1 MKEKILK
8 ITTAIALIMTLTM
21 ANVLVLC
28 DSIVS
33 YAANAI
39 SETKST
45 SHKNVE
51 FMAYFKDSDGNK
63 VSSLDEKTN
72 SEDMKMYL
80 QVSVKQNGYFNG
92 QISLKNS
99 NFKFKT
105 DIQNDI
111 VNKIDENNI
120 YLNQINAGDTKE
132 IEVGIEFVKDNE
144 FDLNL
149 INTESNLDLSGIYR
163 DETEKNISI
172 TATRKVRLHMVSP
185 YQKGDNILSQEV
197 ITNKILNYNGE
208 DKKVVQIKVTSGIK
222 ENLFPIK
229 STSLEI
235 VAPKILDK
243 FPENVLVSS
252 VDNLTTNNKKLS
264 DDMWNYNTE
273 TGTVNITVNNEN
285 VENKV
290 SWVKEGNDTFIITY
304 IFDETGRFEEQSNK
318 ISSKIELYDDNKT
331 VFTASHE
338 MGLMNEEKDAI
349 FEIEQNQNET
359 SIYKGKLYYGIDRE
373 FTYKTILNTNLVGV
387 ASSVNILEKD
397 NDSAI
402 KSIYKTTK
410 ISKQKM
416 LDILGENGRI
426 TIVNADTNK
435 QLAIINAQ
443 TEANENGD
451 IVVEYKENV
460 ENIKMILTAPQK
472 VEKLEIENT
481 KTIVNANKNT
491 IKTANE
497 IALNVEGTYT
507 SVDKEN
513 KIEEAESK
521 IELKETETSAK
532 LEINKTE
539 LSTMTTNQNVEFR
552 VTLQSKEESN
562 ELFKN
567 PVVKIQLP
575 EKIENIKVNSISLI
589 YEDEL
594 KIKSSKL
601 NGKTIEITF
610 DGEQTKYKDE
620 AIDGAVLLI
629 NADLTINKK
638 ATSSTETVTMTYT
651 NANAINYK
659 NGANIGTEQQNIN
672 IVSYAGLVTTNQIS
686 DYGINVINNDGEKT
700 AKLQTSETEK
710 NVTIEK
716 NIINNNEDK
725 ISNVKILGTFPTK
738 DAVSGINNIDILVN
752 GAIKVS
758 GIDSSKVKVYYSNN
772 EKATADLENT
782 ANEWQENITNSA
794 NVKKYLII
802 VDELDKLE
810 EIDISY
816 GITIPENLE
825 YNEVAQEGYNVY
837 YTNTNNSTES
847 SVELDKLTLETGKGP
862 VVDTTLNAFVAG
874 EERTQ
879 EVKEGEIIKYTV
891 TVSNTGT
898 EDMKNIN
905 VVGKVPEGTT
915 YVEKSEVPTGMTV
928 EDVEY
933 KPFTEYQDRKNIE
946 FNIEKLAVGETTTQS
961 YLVKV
966 NKGTK
971 GTKISNELTTKY
983 GDVTKKSNELINEV
997 KEANIEIELYST
1009 TDNEKVTNGYT
1020 YGYIA
1025 NVKNTSNE
1033 ELKNVKVN
1041 VLAGD
1046 IFNVKSISYT
1056 NSENKNVIERTNKYI
1071 VIDKIPAG
1079 KTQQV
1084 VIDTMIDSNAELT
1097 NSKMNV
1103 TVEQNKET
1111 YYSNQLEFNVKIAN
1125 IELEMTSNNSNNY
1138 VKAGETI
1145 EYKIKVKNIGTEN
1158 LKDVQIVDSISNK
1171 TTLTEVQKNGKVL
1184 GKEQYSVQNS
1194 KLIVK
1199 DELAE
1204 NETVEY
1210 TVKAIVNK
1218 IPGNTKAMEIPNS
1231 VAVSVDGLK
1240 LKETTVKHILQ
1251 PESNSNNNGNN
1262 SGNNENTGN
1271 NGNTNSNG
1279 NTNNGGNTENPDSTV
1294 TTNNVITGTAWLD
1307 TNNNGQKDTAEQ
1319 LLSGIVVRLVSTSN
1333 NETAKDTDG
1342 KEIVTTT
1349 DNNGFYSLN
1358 KVPNGEY
1365 IVVFEYDTSK
1375 YILTTYE
1382 KAGVSEENNSKVINK
1397 KITQNNEEKTVGATE
1412 IIKLNN
1418 NNVAN
1423 INIGLQEAKVFDLKL
1438 DKTVNRIT
1446 IQNSKGT
1453 VTKEYDNATLAK
1465 AEIDA
1470 KLVNATTVV
1479 VEYTIKVTN
1488 EGEVDAYVRKIADY
1502 LSSDYKFSS
1511 ELNKDWYQAD
1521 GNVYTTSLAN
1531 QKIAP
1536 GESKEIK
1543 LIVTKQMTESNT
1555 GLIPNTA
1562 EIVESYNEL
1571 GLQDVDST
1579 AGNKVKGED
1588 DMGTAEVILSIKT
1601 GEVVTTITLI
1611 ITTVAILLAGSYLI
1625 ARKILHGRIL

>member
-983 GDVTKKSNELINEV
+983 GDITKKSNELINEV

-1171 TTLTEVQKNGKVL
+1171 TTLTELQKNGKVL

-1231 VAVSVDGLK
+1231 VVVSIDGLK

-1453 VTKEYDNATLAK
+1453 VTKEYDDATLAK

>member
-8 ITTAIALIMTLTM
+8 VTTAIALIITLTM

-33 YAANAI
+33 YAASAI

-105 DIQNDI
+105 DIENEI

-132 IEVGIEFVKDNE
+132 IEVGIEFVNNDE

-149 INTESNLDLSGIYR
+149 INTETEIDLSGIYR
-163 DETEKNISI
+163 DETEKDISI
-172 TATRKVRLHMVSP
+172 TATRTVRLHMVSP

-208 DKKVVQIKVTSGIK
+208 DKKVVQIKVISGIK
-222 ENLFPIK
+222 DNLFPIK
-229 STSLEI
+229 AISLEI

-273 TGTVNITVNNEN
+273 TGTVNITVNNEKT
-285 VENKV
+285 ENKV
-290 SWVKEGNDTFIITY
+290 SWLKNGNDTFIITY
-304 IFDETGRFEEQSNK
+304 IFDETEKFEEQSNK

-338 MGLMNEEKDAI
+338 MELSNKEKDSI
-349 FEIEQNQNET
+349 FKIEQNQNET

-373 FTYKTILNTNLVGV
+373 LTYKTILNTNLVGV

-397 NDSAI
+397 NDSTI

-410 ISKQKM
+410 INKQKM
-416 LDILGENGRI
+416 IDILGENGRI

-435 QLAIINAQ
+435 QLAIIDAQ
-443 TEANENGD
+443 TEVNENGD
-451 IVVEYKENV
+451 IIVEYKENV

-472 VEKLEIENT
+472 VEKIEIENT
-481 KTIVNANKNT
+481 KIIVNANKNT
-491 IKTANE
+491 TKAANE
-497 IALNVEGTYT
+497 ISLNVEGTYT

-513 KIEEAESK
+513 NIEEAESK

-567 PVVKIQLP
+567 PVVRIQLP

-601 NGKTIEITF
+601 NGKTIEVTF

-672 IVSYAGLVTTNQIS
+672 IVSYAGLVTTNQIL
-686 DYGINVINNDGEKT
+686 DYGIDVINNDGEKT

-772 EKATADLENT
+772 EKATTDLEDTTN
-782 ANEWQENITNSA
+782 AWQENITNSA
-794 NVKKYLII
+794 SVKKYLII
-802 VDELDKLE
+802 VDELAKLG

-825 YNEVAQEGYNVY
+825 YNKVAQEGYNVY

-862 VVDTTLNAFVAG
+862 VIDTTLNAFVAG

-891 TVSNTGT
+891 TVSNTGS
-898 EDMKNIN
+898 EDVSN
-905 VVGKVPEGTT
+905 VVAIGKVPDGTT
-915 YVEKSEVPTGMTV
+915 YVEKDETPGGLGI
-928 EDVEY
+928 EH
-933 KPFTEYQDRKNIE
+933 TEREHFKLDSTKKEIV
-946 FNIEKLAVGETTTQS
+946 FNIPKLSVGEKVTKT

-966 NKGTK
+966 QKGAKDTK
-971 GTKISNELTTKY
+971 LTNSITVKY
-983 GDVTKKSNELINEV
+983 GDVTKESNEIVTVV
-997 KEANIEIELYST
+997 KEGKLEALLYEKIN
-1009 TDNEKVTNGYT
+1009 TDSIKNGYAYWFVSKIT
-1020 YGYIA
+1020 
-1025 NVKNTSNE
+1025 NTSNE
-1033 ELKNVKVN
+1033 ELKNVKIN
-1041 VLAGD
+1041 IDSSD
-1046 IFNVKSISYT
+1046 IFEIKNIEYK
-1056 NSENKNVIERTNKYI
+1056 NSNGENINENKNTYV
-1071 VIDKIPAG
+1071 VIDKIAAG
-1079 KTQQV
+1079 ETIQIGIETLVRKNVDVQN
-1084 VIDTMIDSNAELT
+1084 SNIRV
-1097 NSKMNV
+1097 M
-1103 TVEQNKET
+1103 VEQNKEK
-1111 YYSNQLEFNVKIAN
+1111 YYSNQLEFNVDIAKVQ
-1125 IELEMTSNNSNNY
+1125 LSVTSKNSNNY
-1138 VKAGETI
+1138 VKAGDILEYEINIKNIGNYDLKNVKTIDKIPNNTTLLEVYKEENILGKDKYVVQNSEVVIEENLKKDETI
-1145 EYKIKVKNIGTEN
+1145 KYIIKVK
-1158 LKDVQIVDSISNK
+1158 
-1171 TTLTEVQKNGKVL
+1171 
-1184 GKEQYSVQNS
+1184 
-1194 KLIVK
+1194 
-1199 DELAE
+1199 
-1204 NETVEY
+1204 
-1210 TVKAIVNK
+1210 VNN
-1218 IPGNTKAMEIPNS
+1218 IPGNSKALELINT
-1231 VAVSVDGLK
+1231 VSENLNGVK
-1240 LKETTVKHILQ
+1240 LDEVTVKHILQ
-1251 PESNSNNNGNN
+1251 PEVDNNNGNNNSNNNGGENNN
-1262 SGNNENTGN
+1262 S
-1271 NGNTNSNG
+1271 G
-1279 NTNNGGNTENPDSTV
+1279 NTNNGGNTENSNTTN

-1307 TNNNGQKDTAEQ
+1307 TNNNGQKDMSEQ
-1319 LLSGIVVRLVSTSN
+1319 LLSGIKVKLVSTSN
-1333 NETAKDTDG
+1333 NEIAKDADG
-1342 KEIVTTT
+1342 KEIVATT

-1375 YILTTYE
+1375 YMLTTYE

-1397 KITQNNEEKTVGATE
+1397 KITQNNDEKTVGATE

-1521 GNVYTTSLAN
+1521 GNVYTTSLSN
-1531 QKIAP
+1531 TKIAP

-1588 DMGTAEVILSIKT
+1588 DMGSAEVILSIKT

-1611 ITTVAILLAGSYLI
+1611 ITTVAILLAGSYLVV
-1625 ARKILHGRIL
+1625 RKIIHGRIL

>member
-33 YAANAI
+33 YAVSAI

-472 VEKLEIENT
+472 VEKLEIENI

-513 KIEEAESK
+513 NIEEAESK

-567 PVVKIQLP
+567 PVVRIQLP

-772 EKATADLENT
+772 EKATTDLEDTTN
-782 ANEWQENITNSA
+782 AWQENITNSA

-862 VVDTTLNAFVAG
+862 VVDTILNAFVAG

-946 FNIEKLAVGETTTQS
+946 FNIEKLVVGETTTQS

>member
-8 ITTAIALIMTLTM
+8 VTTAIALIITLTM

-28 DSIVS
+28 DGIVS

-51 FMAYFKDSDGNK
+51 FMAYFKDSNGNK

-132 IEVGIEFVKDNE
+132 IEVGIEFVKDSE
-144 FDLNL
+144 FDLSL
-149 INTESNLDLSGIYR
+149 ISIESKLGLSGIYR

-172 TATRKVRLHMVSP
+172 TATRTVRLHMVSP

-197 ITNKILNYNGE
+197 ITNKILNYNGV

-222 ENLFPIK
+222 DNLFPIK
-229 STSLEI
+229 ATSLEI

-243 FPENVLVSS
+243 FPKTVLVSS

-273 TGTVNITVNNEN
+273 TGTMNITINNEN

-290 SWVKEGNDTFIITY
+290 SWLREGNDTFIITY

-338 MGLMNEEKDAI
+338 MGLSNEEKDSI
-349 FEIEQNQNET
+349 FKIEQVQNET

-373 FTYKTILNTNLVGV
+373 FTYKTILNTNLLGV
-387 ASSVNILEKD
+387 ASSVNILDKD
-397 NDSAI
+397 SNSTI

-410 ISKQKM
+410 INKQKM
-416 LDILGENGRI
+416 IDILGENGRI

-435 QLAIINAQ
+435 QLAIIDAQ
-443 TEANENGD
+443 TEVNENGD
-451 IVVEYKENV
+451 IIVEYKENV

-472 VEKLEIENT
+472 IEKLEIENT
-481 KTIVNANKNT
+481 KTIVNANKNI
-491 IKTANE
+491 IKNASE
-497 IALNVEGTYT
+497 IAVKAEGTYI

-513 KIEEAESK
+513 NIEETESK

-659 NGANIGTEQQNIN
+659 TGANIGTEQQNIN

-738 DAVSGINNIDILVN
+738 DAVAEINNIDILVN
-752 GAIKVS
+752 DAIKVS
-758 GIDSSKVKVYYSNN
+758 GVDNSKVKIYYSNN
-772 EKATADLENT
+772 EKATTDLENT
-782 ANEWQENITNSA
+782 SNAWQENITDFT

-802 VDELDKLE
+802 VDELDVLE
-810 EIDISY
+810 EIDITY

-825 YNEVAQEGYNVY
+825 YNKVAQEGYNVY

-898 EDMKNIN
+898 EDMTNIN

-915 YVEKSEVPTGMTV
+915 YVEKSDVPTGMTV

-933 KPFTEYQDRKNIE
+933 KPFTEYQDRKGVE
-946 FNIEKLAVGETTTQS
+946 FDIEKLAVGETSIQS

-971 GTKISNELTTKY
+971 GTKILNELTTKY
-983 GDVTKKSNELINEV
+983 GNVTKKSNELINKV

-1009 TDNEKVTNGYT
+1009 TNNEKVTNGYT

-1097 NSKMNV
+1097 SSKMNV
-1103 TVEQNKET
+1103 TAEQNKET
-1111 YYSNQLEFNVKIAN
+1111 YYSNELEFNVKIAN
-1125 IELEMTSNNSNNY
+1125 IELDMTSNNSNNY

-1158 LKDVQIVDSISNK
+1158 LKEVQMVDSISNK

-1262 SGNNENTGN
+1262 NGN
-1271 NGNTNSNG
+1271 NGNGG
-1279 NTNNGGNTENPDSTV
+1279 NTNNGGNTDNPNSTA

-1307 TNNNGQKDTAEQ
+1307 KNNNGQKDTTEQ
-1319 LLSGIVVRLVSTSN
+1319 LLSGIVVRLVSISN

-1342 KEIVTTT
+1342 KEIVATT

-1382 KAGVSEENNSKVINK
+1382 KVGVSEENNSKVINK

-1418 NNVAN
+1418 KNVAN

-1479 VEYTIKVTN
+1479 VEYTIRVTN

-1579 AGNKVKGED
+1579 AGNKVKDED

-1601 GEVVTTITLI
+1601 GEVITTITLI

-1625 ARKILHGRIL
+1625 ARKITHGRIF

>member
-105 DIQNDI
+105 DIENEI

-513 KIEEAESK
+513 NIEEAESK

-567 PVVKIQLP
+567 PVVRIQLP

-772 EKATADLENT
+772 EKATTDLEDTTN
-782 ANEWQENITNSA
+782 AWQENITNSA

-810 EIDISY
+810 EINISY

-837 YTNTNNSTES
+837 YTNTNNTTES

>member
-8 ITTAIALIMTLTM
+8 VTTAIALIITLTM

-105 DIQNDI
+105 GIQNDI

-132 IEVGIEFVKDNE
+132 IEVEIEFVKDNE

-149 INTESNLDLSGIYR
+149 INIESKLDLSGIYR

-172 TATRKVRLHMVSP
+172 TATRTVRLHMVSP

-197 ITNKILNYNGE
+197 ITNKILNYNGV

-222 ENLFPIK
+222 DNLFPIK
-229 STSLEI
+229 DTSLEI
-235 VAPKILDK
+235 VAPKILNK
-243 FPENVLVSS
+243 FPKTVLVSS

-264 DDMWNYNTE
+264 DDMWNYNAE
-273 TGTVNITVNNEN
+273 TGTINITVNNEK

-290 SWVKEGNDTFIITY
+290 SWLREGNDTFIITY

-338 MGLMNEEKDAI
+338 MGLSNEEKDSI
-349 FEIEQNQNET
+349 FKIEQVQNET

-373 FTYKTILNTNLVGV
+373 FTYKTILNTNLLGV
-387 ASSVNILEKD
+387 ASSVNILDKD
-397 NDSAI
+397 SNSTI

-410 ISKQKM
+410 INKQKM
-416 LDILGENGRI
+416 IDILGENGRI

-435 QLAIINAQ
+435 QLAIIDAQ
-443 TEANENGD
+443 TEVNENGD
-451 IVVEYKENV
+451 IIVEYKENV

-472 VEKLEIENT
+472 IEKLEIENT
-481 KTIVNANKNT
+481 KTIVNDNKNI

-497 IALNVEGTYT
+497 IVLNAEGTYT

-513 KIEEAESK
+513 NIEEAESK

-738 DAVSGINNIDILVN
+738 DAVSGINNIDILIN
-752 GAIKVS
+752 SAIKVS
-758 GIDSSKVKVYYSNN
+758 GVDNSKVKIYYSNN
-772 EKATADLENT
+772 EKATTDVENT
-782 ANEWQENITNSA
+782 SNAWQENITDFA

-802 VDELDKLE
+802 VDQLDKLE
-810 EIDISY
+810 EIDITY

-825 YNEVAQEGYNVY
+825 YNKVAQEGYNVY

-862 VVDTTLNAFVAG
+862 VVDTTLKAFVAG

-879 EVKEGEIIKYTV
+879 EVKEGEIIKYSV

-898 EDMKNIN
+898 EDMTNIN

-933 KPFTEYQDRKNIE
+933 KPFTEYQDRKGVE
-946 FNIEKLAVGETTTQS
+946 FNIEKLAVGETSIQS

-983 GDVTKKSNELINEV
+983 GNVTKKSNELINKV

-1009 TDNEKVTNGYT
+1009 TNNKKVTNGYT

-1033 ELKNVKVN
+1033 ELRNVKVN

-1158 LKDVQIVDSISNK
+1158 LKYVQIVDSISNK

-1184 GKEQYSVQNS
+1184 GKEQYSIQKS
-1194 KLIVK
+1194 ELTIK

-1262 SGNNENTGN
+1262 NGN
-1271 NGNTNSNG
+1271 NGNGG
-1279 NTNNGGNTENPDSTV
+1279 NTNNGENIDNPNSTA

-1307 TNNNGQKDTAEQ
+1307 KNNNGQKDTTEQ
-1319 LLSGIVVRLVSTSN
+1319 LLLGIVVRLVSISN

-1342 KEIVTTT
+1342 KEIIAKT

-1382 KAGVSEENNSKVINK
+1382 KSGVSEENNSKVINK

-1453 VTKEYDNATLAK
+1453 VTKEYNNATLAK

-1531 QKIAP
+1531 QKITP

-1579 AGNKVKGED
+1579 AGNKVKDED

-1601 GEVVTTITLI
+1601 GEVITTITLI

-1625 ARKILHGRIL
+1625 ARKITHGRIF

>member
-8 ITTAIALIMTLTM
+8 ITTAIALIITLTM

-33 YAANAI
+33 YAENAI

-132 IEVGIEFVKDNE
+132 IEVGIKFVKDNE

-149 INTESNLDLSGIYR
+149 INIESNLDLSGIYR

-172 TATRKVRLHMVSP
+172 TATRTVRLHMVSP

-197 ITNKILNYNGE
+197 ITNKILNYSGV

-222 ENLFPIK
+222 DNLFPIK

-235 VAPKILDK
+235 VAPKISNK

-264 DDMWNYNTE
+264 DDMWNYNAE
-273 TGTVNITVNNEN
+273 TGTLNITVNNEN

-290 SWVKEGNDTFIITY
+290 SWLKEGNDTFIITY
-304 IFDETGRFEEQSNK
+304 IFDETARFEEQSNK

-338 MGLMNEEKDAI
+338 MGLSNEEKDTI
-349 FEIEQNQNET
+349 FKIEQVQNET

-373 FTYKTILNTNLVGV
+373 FTYKTILNTNLLGV
-387 ASSVNILEKD
+387 ASSVNILDKD
-397 NDSAI
+397 SNSTI

-410 ISKQKM
+410 INKQKM
-416 LDILGENGRI
+416 IDILGENGRI

-435 QLAIINAQ
+435 QLAIIDAQ
-443 TEANENGD
+443 TEVSENGD
-451 IVVEYKENV
+451 IIVEYKENV

-513 KIEEAESK
+513 NIEEAESK

-567 PVVKIQLP
+567 PVVRIQLP
-575 EKIENIKVNSISLI
+575 EKIENIKVNSIALI

-638 ATSSTETVTMTYT
+638 ATSSTETVIMTYT
-651 NANAINYK
+651 NANVINYK

-716 NIINNNEDK
+716 NIINNNEEK

-738 DAVSGINNIDILVN
+738 DAVSGINNIDILIN
-752 GAIKVS
+752 SAIKVS
-758 GIDSSKVKVYYSNN
+758 GIDSSKIKVYYSNN

-782 ANEWQENITNSA
+782 ANAWQENITNSA

-802 VDELDKLE
+802 VDELDVLE
-810 EIDISY
+810 EIDVTY

-898 EDMKNIN
+898 EDMTNIN

-915 YVEKSEVPTGMTV
+915 YVEKSDVPTGMTV

-933 KPFTEYQDRKNIE
+933 KPFTEYQDRKGVE
-946 FNIEKLAVGETTTQS
+946 FNIEKLAVGETSTQS

-983 GDVTKKSNELINEV
+983 GNVTKKSNELINEV

-1009 TDNEKVTNGYT
+1009 TNNEKVTNGYT

-1103 TVEQNKET
+1103 TAEQNKET

-1125 IELEMTSNNSNNY
+1125 IELNMTSNNSNNY

-1145 EYKIKVKNIGTEN
+1145 EYKIKVKNIGTEKLQN
-1158 LKDVQIVDSISNK
+1158 VQIVDSISNK
-1171 TTLTEVQKNGKVL
+1171 TTLEEVQKNGNVL
-1184 GKEQYSVQNS
+1184 GKGQYSEQNS
-1194 KLIVK
+1194 KLTIK

-1218 IPGNTKAMEIPNS
+1218 IPGNSKAMEIANN
-1231 VAVSVDGLK
+1231 VVVSVDGLK
-1240 LKETTVKHILQ
+1240 LKEANVKHILQ
-1251 PESNSNNNGNN
+1251 PESNNNNNGNN
-1262 SGNNENTGN
+1262 D
-1271 NGNTNSNG
+1271 NGG

-1307 TNNNGQKDTAEQ
+1307 TNNNGQKDTSEQ

-1342 KEIVTTT
+1342 KEIVATT

-1601 GEVVTTITLI
+1601 GEVLTTITLI

-1625 ARKILHGRIL
+1625 ARKITHGRIF

>member
-8 ITTAIALIMTLTM
+8 VTTAIALIITLTM

-51 FMAYFKDSDGNK
+51 FMAYFKDSNGNK

-132 IEVGIEFVKDNE
+132 IEVGIEFVKDSE
-144 FDLNL
+144 FDLSL
-149 INTESNLDLSGIYR
+149 ISIESKLGLSGIYR

-172 TATRKVRLHMVSP
+172 TATRTVRLHMVSP

-197 ITNKILNYNGE
+197 ITNKILNYNGV

-222 ENLFPIK
+222 DNLFPIK
-229 STSLEI
+229 ATSLEI

-243 FPENVLVSS
+243 FPKTVLVSS

-273 TGTVNITVNNEN
+273 TGTMNITINNEN
-285 VENKV
+285 LENKV
-290 SWVKEGNDTFIITY
+290 SWLREGNDTFIITY

-338 MGLMNEEKDAI
+338 MGLSNEEKDSI
-349 FEIEQNQNET
+349 FKIEQVQNET

-373 FTYKTILNTNLVGV
+373 FTYKTILNTNLLGV
-387 ASSVNILEKD
+387 ASSVNILDKD
-397 NDSAI
+397 SNSTI

-410 ISKQKM
+410 INKQKM
-416 LDILGENGRI
+416 IDILGENGRI

-435 QLAIINAQ
+435 QLAIIDAQ
-443 TEANENGD
+443 TEVNENGD
-451 IVVEYKENV
+451 IIVEYKENV

-472 VEKLEIENT
+472 IEKLEIENT
-481 KTIVNANKNT
+481 KTIVNANKNI
-491 IKTANE
+491 IKNASE
-497 IALNVEGTYT
+497 IAVKAEGTYI

-513 KIEEAESK
+513 NIEETESK

-594 KIKSSKL
+594 KVKSSKL

-752 GAIKVS
+752 GTVKVS

-782 ANEWQENITNSA
+782 VNAWQENITNAA

-802 VDELDKLE
+802 VDQLDKLE
-810 EIDISY
+810 EIHISY

-825 YNEVAQEGYNVY
+825 YNKVAQEVYNVY
-837 YTNTNNSTES
+837 YTNANNSTEA

-898 EDMKNIN
+898 EDMTNIN

-915 YVEKSEVPTGMTV
+915 YVEKSDVPTGMTV

-933 KPFTEYQDRKNIE
+933 KPFTEYQDRKGVE
-946 FNIEKLAVGETTTQS
+946 FNIEKLAVGETSIQS

-966 NKGTK
+966 NKGAK

-983 GDVTKKSNELINEV
+983 GNVTKKSNELINKV

-1009 TDNEKVTNGYT
+1009 TNNEKVTNGYT

-1103 TVEQNKET
+1103 TAEQNKET

-1125 IELEMTSNNSNNY
+1125 IELDMTSNNSNNY

-1158 LKDVQIVDSISNK
+1158 LKEVQIVDSISNK

-1194 KLIVK
+1194 KLTVK

-1210 TVKAIVNK
+1210 TVKTIVNK

-1262 SGNNENTGN
+1262 NGN
-1271 NGNTNSNG
+1271 NGNGG
-1279 NTNNGGNTENPDSTV
+1279 NTNNGGNTDNPNSTA

-1307 TNNNGQKDTAEQ
+1307 KNNNGQKDTTEQ
-1319 LLSGIVVRLVSTSN
+1319 LLSGIVVRLVSISN

-1342 KEIVTTT
+1342 KEIVATT

-1382 KAGVSEENNSKVINK
+1382 KVGVSEENNSKVINK

-1418 NNVAN
+1418 KNVAN

-1579 AGNKVKGED
+1579 AGNKVKDED

-1601 GEVVTTITLI
+1601 GEVITTITLI

-1625 ARKILHGRIL
+1625 ARKITHGRIF

>member
-8 ITTAIALIMTLTM
+8 VTTAIALIITLTM

-51 FMAYFKDSDGNK
+51 FMAYFKDSNGNK

-132 IEVGIEFVKDNE
+132 IEVGIEFVKDSE
-144 FDLNL
+144 FDLSL
-149 INTESNLDLSGIYR
+149 ISIESKLGLSGIYR

-172 TATRKVRLHMVSP
+172 TATRTVRLHMVSP

-197 ITNKILNYNGE
+197 ITNKILNYNGV

-222 ENLFPIK
+222 DNLFPIK
-229 STSLEI
+229 ATSLEI

-243 FPENVLVSS
+243 FPKTVLVSS

-273 TGTVNITVNNEN
+273 TGTMNITINNEN
-285 VENKV
+285 AENKV
-290 SWVKEGNDTFIITY
+290 SWLREGNDTFIITY

-338 MGLMNEEKDAI
+338 MGLSNEEKDSI
-349 FEIEQNQNET
+349 FKIEQVQNET

-373 FTYKTILNTNLVGV
+373 FTYKTILNTNLLGV
-387 ASSVNILEKD
+387 ASSVNILDKD
-397 NDSAI
+397 SNSTI

-410 ISKQKM
+410 INKQKM
-416 LDILGENGRI
+416 IDILGKNGRI

-435 QLAIINAQ
+435 QLAIIDAQ
-443 TEANENGD
+443 TEVNENGD
-451 IVVEYKENV
+451 IIVEYKENV

-472 VEKLEIENT
+472 IEKLEIENT

-497 IALNVEGTYT
+497 IVLNVEGTYT

-513 KIEEAESK
+513 NIEETESK

-659 NGANIGTEQQNIN
+659 NGANVGTEQQNIN

-738 DAVSGINNIDILVN
+738 DAVSGINNIDTLIKDV
-752 GAIKVS
+752 IKVT
-758 GIDSSKVKVYYSNN
+758 GIDSSKIKVYYSNN

-898 EDMKNIN
+898 EDMTNIN

-915 YVEKSEVPTGMTV
+915 YVEKSEVPTGMTF

-933 KPFTEYQDRKNIE
+933 KPFTEYKDRKNVE

-1025 NVKNTSNE
+1025 NVINTSNE

-1103 TVEQNKET
+1103 TAEQNKET

-1125 IELEMTSNNSNNY
+1125 IELYMTSNKSNNY

-1158 LKDVQIVDSISNK
+1158 LKEVQMVDSISNK

-1262 SGNNENTGN
+1262 NGN
-1271 NGNTNSNG
+1271 NGNGG
-1279 NTNNGGNTENPDSTV
+1279 NTNNGGNTDNPNSTA

-1307 TNNNGQKDTAEQ
+1307 KNNNGQKDTTEQ
-1319 LLSGIVVRLVSTSN
+1319 LLSGIVVRLVSISN

-1342 KEIVTTT
+1342 KEIVATT

-1365 IVVFEYDTSK
+1365 IVIFEYDTSK

-1412 IIKLNN
+1412 IIKLDNK
-1418 NNVAN
+1418 NVAN

-1531 QKIAP
+1531 QKIVP

-1579 AGNKVKGED
+1579 AGNKVKDED

-1601 GEVVTTITLI
+1601 GEVITTITLI

-1625 ARKILHGRIL
+1625 ARKITHGRIF

>member
-1 MKEKILK
+1 
-8 ITTAIALIMTLTM
+8 MT
-21 ANVLVLC
+21 
-28 DSIVS
+28 
-33 YAANAI
+33 
-39 SETKST
+39 
-45 SHKNVE
+45 
-51 FMAYFKDSDGNK
+51 
-63 VSSLDEKTN
+63 
-72 SEDMKMYL
+72 
-80 QVSVKQNGYFNG
+80 
-92 QISLKNS
+92 
-99 NFKFKT
+99 
-105 DIQNDI
+105 
-111 VNKIDENNI
+111 
-120 YLNQINAGDTKE
+120 
-132 IEVGIEFVKDNE
+132 
-144 FDLNL
+144 
-149 INTESNLDLSGIYR
+149 
-163 DETEKNISI
+163 
-172 TATRKVRLHMVSP
+172 
-185 YQKGDNILSQEV
+185 
-197 ITNKILNYNGE
+197 
-208 DKKVVQIKVTSGIK
+208 
-222 ENLFPIK
+222 
-229 STSLEI
+229 
-235 VAPKILDK
+235 
-243 FPENVLVSS
+243 
-252 VDNLTTNNKKLS
+252 
-264 DDMWNYNTE
+264 
-273 TGTVNITVNNEN
+273 
-285 VENKV
+285 
-290 SWVKEGNDTFIITY
+290 
-304 IFDETGRFEEQSNK
+304 
-318 ISSKIELYDDNKT
+318 
-331 VFTASHE
+331 
-338 MGLMNEEKDAI
+338 
-349 FEIEQNQNET
+349 
-359 SIYKGKLYYGIDRE
+359 
-373 FTYKTILNTNLVGV
+373 
-387 ASSVNILEKD
+387 
-397 NDSAI
+397 
-402 KSIYKTTK
+402 
-410 ISKQKM
+410 
-416 LDILGENGRI
+416 
-426 TIVNADTNK
+426 
-435 QLAIINAQ
+435 
-443 TEANENGD
+443 
-451 IVVEYKENV
+451 
-460 ENIKMILTAPQK
+460 
-472 VEKLEIENT
+472 
-481 KTIVNANKNT
+481 
-491 IKTANE
+491 
-497 IALNVEGTYT
+497 
-507 SVDKEN
+507 
-513 KIEEAESK
+513 
-521 IELKETETSAK
+521 
-532 LEINKTE
+532 
-539 LSTMTTNQNVEFR
+539 
-552 VTLQSKEESN
+552 
-562 ELFKN
+562 
-567 PVVKIQLP
+567 
-575 EKIENIKVNSISLI
+575 
-589 YEDEL
+589 
-594 KIKSSKL
+594 
-601 NGKTIEITF
+601 
-610 DGEQTKYKDE
+610 
-620 AIDGAVLLI
+620 
-629 NADLTINKK
+629 
-638 ATSSTETVTMTYT
+638 
-651 NANAINYK
+651 
-659 NGANIGTEQQNIN
+659 
-672 IVSYAGLVTTNQIS
+672 
-686 DYGINVINNDGEKT
+686 
-700 AKLQTSETEK
+700 
-710 NVTIEK
+710 
-716 NIINNNEDK
+716 
-725 ISNVKILGTFPTK
+725 
-738 DAVSGINNIDILVN
+738 
-752 GAIKVS
+752 
-758 GIDSSKVKVYYSNN
+758 
-772 EKATADLENT
+772 
-782 ANEWQENITNSA
+782 
-794 NVKKYLII
+794 
-802 VDELDKLE
+802 
-810 EIDISY
+810 
-816 GITIPENLE
+816 
-825 YNEVAQEGYNVY
+825 
-837 YTNTNNSTES
+837 
-847 SVELDKLTLETGKGP
+847 
-862 VVDTTLNAFVAG
+862 
-874 EERTQ
+874 
-879 EVKEGEIIKYTV
+879 
-891 TVSNTGT
+891 
-898 EDMKNIN
+898 NIN

-915 YVEKSEVPTGMTV
+915 YVEKSDVPTGMTV

-933 KPFTEYQDRKNIE
+933 KPFTEYQDRKGVE
-946 FNIEKLAVGETTTQS
+946 FDIEKLAVGETSIQS

-971 GTKISNELTTKY
+971 GTKILNELTTKY
-983 GDVTKKSNELINEV
+983 GNVTKKSNELINKV

-1009 TDNEKVTNGYT
+1009 TNNEKVTNGYT

-1097 NSKMNV
+1097 SSKMNV
-1103 TVEQNKET
+1103 TAEQNKET

-1125 IELEMTSNNSNNY
+1125 IELDMTSNNSNNY

-1158 LKDVQIVDSISNK
+1158 LKEVQIVDSISNK

-1184 GKEQYSVQNS
+1184 GKEQYSIQKS
-1194 KLIVK
+1194 ELTIK

-1210 TVKAIVNK
+1210 TVKAIINK

-1262 SGNNENTGN
+1262 NGN
-1271 NGNTNSNG
+1271 NGNGG
-1279 NTNNGGNTENPDSTV
+1279 NTNNGGNTDNPNSTA

-1307 TNNNGQKDTAEQ
+1307 KNNNGQKDTTEQ
-1319 LLSGIVVRLVSTSN
+1319 LLSGIVVRLVSISN

-1342 KEIVTTT
+1342 KEIVATT

-1418 NNVAN
+1418 KNVAN

-1531 QKIAP
+1531 QKIVP

-1579 AGNKVKGED
+1579 AGNKVKDED

-1625 ARKILHGRIL
+1625 ARKITHGRIF

>member
-8 ITTAIALIMTLTM
+8 VTTAIALIMTLTM

-33 YAANAI
+33 YAASAI
-39 SETKST
+39 SENKST

-80 QVSVKQNGYFNG
+80 QISVKQNGYFNG

-105 DIQNDI
+105 DIENDA
-111 VNKIDENNI
+111 VNRIDENNI

-132 IEVGIEFVKDNE
+132 IEVGVEFVKDNE
-144 FDLNL
+144 FDLDL
-149 INTESNLDLSGIYR
+149 INIETKLDLSGIYR

-172 TATRKVRLHMVSP
+172 TATRTVRLHMVSP

-208 DKKVVQIKVTSGIK
+208 DKKVVQVKVTSGIK

-235 VAPKILDK
+235 VAPKISNK
-243 FPENVLVSS
+243 FPENVLVNS
-252 VDNLTTNNKKLS
+252 VDNLTTNNKELS
-264 DDMWNYNTE
+264 DDMWNYNKE
-273 TGTVNITVNNEN
+273 TGTVNITVNNEST
-285 VENKV
+285 ENKV
-290 SWVKEGNDTFIITY
+290 SWLKDGNDTFIITY
-304 IFDETGRFEEQSNK
+304 VFDETEKFEEQSNK
-318 ISSKIELYDDNKT
+318 VSSKIELYDDNKT

-338 MGLMNEEKDAI
+338 MGLSNEEKDSI
-349 FEIEQNQNET
+349 FEVVQKQNET
-359 SIYKGKLYYGIDRE
+359 SIYKGKLYYGIDKE

-397 NDSAI
+397 NNSAI

-410 ISKQKM
+410 INKQKM
-416 LDILGENGRI
+416 LDILGENARI
-426 TIVNADTNK
+426 AIINADTNK
-435 QLAIINAQ
+435 QLTVIDAQ
-443 TEANENGD
+443 TEADENGD
-451 IVVEYKENV
+451 IIVEYKENV

-472 VEKLEIENT
+472 TEKLEIENT
-481 KTIVNANKNT
+481 KAFVSSNKN
-491 IKTANE
+491 IVKTTNE
-497 IALNVEGTYT
+497 VISNVEGAYT

-513 KIEEAESK
+513 KIAETESK

-539 LSTMTTNQNVEFR
+539 LSTMTTNKNVEFR
-552 VTLQSKEESN
+552 VTLESKEESN

-575 EKIENIKVNSISLI
+575 EKIENIKVNSIDLI

-610 DGEQTKYKDE
+610 DGEQTKYKNE

-638 ATSSTETVTMTYT
+638 ATSSTETVKLTYT
-651 NANAINYK
+651 NANAVNYK
-659 NGANIGTEQQNIN
+659 DGANIGTEQQNIN

-686 DYGINVINNDGEKT
+686 EYGINVINNEGEKT
-700 AKLQTSETEK
+700 ARLSTSETAK
-710 NVTIEK
+710 DVTIEK
-716 NIINNNEDK
+716 NIINNNQDK

-738 DAVSGINNIDILVN
+738 DAVSGINNIDTVITD
-752 GAIKVS
+752 AIKVL
-758 GIDSSKVKVYYSNN
+758 GIDTNKVKIYYSNN
-772 EKATADLENT
+772 ENATADLDNT
-782 ANEWQENITNSA
+782 SNEWKDSITDST
-794 NVKKYLII
+794 NVKKYLIV

-816 GITIPENLE
+816 GITVPENLE

-837 YTNTNNSTES
+837 YTNTDNSTES

-879 EVKEGEIIKYTV
+879 EVKEGEIIKYTA

-898 EDMKNIN
+898 EDMTNIN

-915 YVEKSEVPTGMTV
+915 YVEKSEVPTGMTA

-933 KPFTEYQDRKNIE
+933 EPFTEYNDRKNIQ
-946 FNIEKLAVGETTTQS
+946 FNIEKLAVGETITKS

-983 GDVTKKSNELINEV
+983 GDVTKKSNEHTVEV

-1009 TDNEKVTNGYT
+1009 TNNEKVTNGYT

-1025 NVKNTSNE
+1025 NVKNISNAD
-1033 ELKNVKVN
+1033 LKNVKVN
-1041 VLAGD
+1041 VQAGD
-1046 IFNVKSISYT
+1046 IFNIKSISYT
-1056 NSENKNVIERTNKYI
+1056 NSENKNIIERTNKYI

-1097 NSKMNV
+1097 NSKMIV
-1103 TVEQNKET
+1103 TAEQNKET

-1125 IELEMTSNNSNNY
+1125 IELDMTSNNSNNY
-1138 VKAGETI
+1138 VKAGEII

-1158 LKDVQIVDSISNK
+1158 LKNVQITDDISNK

-1184 GKEQYSVQNS
+1184 GKEQYSIKNS
-1194 KLIVK
+1194 KLTIK

-1204 NETVEY
+1204 NETAEY
-1210 TVKAIVNK
+1210 TVKAIVNR
-1218 IPGNTKAMEIPNS
+1218 IPGNTKAMEISNN
-1231 VAVSVDGLK
+1231 VVVSVDGLK
-1240 LKETTVKHILQ
+1240 LKESNVKHILQ
-1251 PESNSNNNGNN
+1251 PEANNSNNGNN
-1262 SGNNENTGN
+1262 NGSNNGN
-1271 NGNTNSNG
+1271 NGNGG
-1279 NTNNGGNTENPDSTV
+1279 NTNNGGNTENSNSTT

-1307 TNNNGQKDTAEQ
+1307 TNNNGQKDSNEQ
-1319 LLSGIVVRLVSTSN
+1319 LLSGILVKLVATSN

-1342 KEIVTTT
+1342 KEIVATT

-1382 KAGVSEENNSKVINK
+1382 KLGVLAENNSKVINK
-1397 KITQNNEEKTVGATE
+1397 KINQNNQEKTVGATE
-1412 IIKLNN
+1412 IIKINN

-1438 DKTVNRIT
+1438 DKTVNKIT
-1446 IQNSKGT
+1446 VQNSKGT
-1453 VTKEYDNATLAK
+1453 VTKEYDSATLAK

-1601 GEVVTTITLI
+1601 GEVVTTISLI

-1625 ARKILHGRIL
+1625 ARKIIHGRIL

>member
-8 ITTAIALIMTLTM
+8 VTTAIALIITLTM

-132 IEVGIEFVKDNE
+132 IEVGIEFVKDSE
-144 FDLNL
+144 FDLSL
-149 INTESNLDLSGIYR
+149 ISIESKLGLSGIYR

-172 TATRKVRLHMVSP
+172 TATRTVRLHMVSP

-197 ITNKILNYNGE
+197 ITNKILNYNGV

-229 STSLEI
+229 ATSLEI

-243 FPENVLVSS
+243 FPKTVLVSS

-264 DDMWNYNTE
+264 DDMWNYNAE
-273 TGTVNITVNNEN
+273 TGTINITVNNEN

-290 SWVKEGNDTFIITY
+290 SWLREGNDTFIITY
-304 IFDETGRFEEQSNK
+304 IFDETDRLEDQSNK
-318 ISSKIELYDDNKT
+318 VSSKIELYDDNKT

-338 MGLMNEEKDAI
+338 MGLSNEEIDSI
-349 FEIEQNQNET
+349 FKIEQVQNET

-373 FTYKTILNTNLVGV
+373 FTYKTILNTNLLGV
-387 ASSVNILEKD
+387 ASSVNILDKD
-397 NDSAI
+397 SNGTI

-410 ISKQKM
+410 INKQKM
-416 LDILGENGRI
+416 IDILGENGRI

-435 QLAIINAQ
+435 QLTNIDSQ

-451 IVVEYKENV
+451 IIVEYKENV
-460 ENIKMILTAPQK
+460 ENIKMILTTPQK
-472 VEKLEIENT
+472 IEKLEIENT

-497 IALNVEGTYT
+497 IVLNAEGTYT

-513 KIEEAESK
+513 NIEEAESK

-567 PVVKIQLP
+567 PVVRIQLP

-638 ATSSTETVTMTYT
+638 ATSSTETVIMTYT

-758 GIDSSKVKVYYSNN
+758 GIDNSKVKIYYSNN
-772 EKATADLENT
+772 EKATTDLENT
-782 ANEWQENITNSA
+782 SNAWQENITDFT

-802 VDELDKLE
+802 VDELDVLE
-810 EIDISY
+810 EIDITY
-816 GITIPENLE
+816 EITIPENLE
-825 YNEVAQEGYNVY
+825 YNKVAQEGYNVY

-847 SVELDKLTLETGKGP
+847 SVELDRLTLETGKGP
-862 VVDTTLNAFVAG
+862 VVDTTLKAFVAG

-898 EDMKNIN
+898 EDMTNIN

-915 YVEKSEVPTGMTV
+915 YVEKNEVPTGMSIEPV
-928 EDVEY
+928 DY
-933 KPFTEYQDRKNIE
+933 KPFIEYKDRKNIQ
-946 FNIEKLAVGETTTQS
+946 FNIAKLSVGETTTQS

-971 GTKISNELTTKY
+971 GTKLSNELTTKY
-983 GDVTKKSNELINEV
+983 GEVTKKSNELITEV

-1009 TDNEKVTNGYT
+1009 TDNEQVKNGYT

-1033 ELKNVKVN
+1033 DLKNVKVN
-1041 VLAGD
+1041 VLAGK
-1046 IFNVKSISYT
+1046 IFNVRDISYT
-1056 NSENKNVIERTNKYI
+1056 NSENNNVVEKNNKYI
-1071 VIDKIPAG
+1071 VIDKISAG
-1079 KTQQV
+1079 ETKRV
-1084 VIDTMIDSNAELT
+1084 VIETIIDSNTKLT
-1097 NSKMNV
+1097 NSKMSV
-1103 TVEQNKET
+1103 TAEQNKET
-1111 YYSNQLEFNVKIAN
+1111 FYSNQLEFNVRIAN
-1125 IELEMTSNNSNNY
+1125 IELSMTSNNSNNY

-1145 EYKIKVKNIGTEN
+1145 EYKIKVKNIGTEKLQN
-1158 LKDVQIVDSISNK
+1158 IQIVDSISNK
-1171 TTLTEVQKNGKVL
+1171 TTLSEVQKNGNVL
-1184 GKEQYSVQNS
+1184 GKGQYLEQNS
-1194 KLIVK
+1194 KLTIK

-1218 IPGNTKAMEIPNS
+1218 IPGNSKAMEIENN
-1231 VAVSVDGLK
+1231 VVVSVDGLK
-1240 LKETTVKHILQ
+1240 LKEATVKHILQ

-1262 SGNNENTGN
+1262 
-1271 NGNTNSNG
+1271 NGG
-1279 NTNNGGNTENPDSTV
+1279 NTNNGENTENPDLTV

-1307 TNNNGQKDTAEQ
+1307 TNNNGQKDTSEQ
-1319 LLSGIVVRLVSTSN
+1319 LLSGIVVRLVSTAN

-1349 DNNGFYSLN
+1349 DNSGFYSLN

-1365 IVVFEYDTSK
+1365 IVIFEYDTSK

-1397 KITQNNEEKTVGATE
+1397 KINQNNEGKTVGATE

-1521 GNVYTTSLAN
+1521 GNVYTTSFAN

-1601 GEVVTTITLI
+1601 GEVVTTISLI

-1625 ARKILHGRIL
+1625 SRKIIHGRIL

>member
-33 YAANAI
+33 YAVSAI

-513 KIEEAESK
+513 NIEEAESK

-772 EKATADLENT
+772 EKATTDLEDTTNS
-782 ANEWQENITNSA
+782 WQENITNSA

-862 VVDTTLNAFVAG
+862 VVDTILNAFVAG

-946 FNIEKLAVGETTTQS
+946 FNIEKLVVGETTTQS

>member
-8 ITTAIALIMTLTM
+8 ITTAIALIITLTM

-33 YAANAI
+33 YAASAI

-51 FMAYFKDSDGNK
+51 FLAYFKDSNGNK

-105 DIQNDI
+105 DIENEI

-149 INTESNLDLSGIYR
+149 INIESNLDLSGIYR

-172 TATRKVRLHMVSP
+172 TATRTVRLHMVSP

-304 IFDETGRFEEQSNK
+304 IFDETEKIEEQSNK
-318 ISSKIELYDDNKT
+318 INSKIELYDDNKT

-359 SIYKGKLYYGIDRE
+359 SIYKGKLYYGIHRE

-738 DAVSGINNIDILVN
+738 DAVSGINNIDILIN
-752 GAIKVS
+752 SAIKVS
-758 GIDSSKVKVYYSNN
+758 GVDNSKVKIYYSNN
-772 EKATADLENT
+772 EKATTDVENT
-782 ANEWQENITNSA
+782 SNAWQENITDFA

-802 VDELDKLE
+802 VDQLDKLE
-810 EIDISY
+810 EIDITY

-825 YNEVAQEGYNVY
+825 YNKVAQEGYNVY

-862 VVDTTLNAFVAG
+862 VVDTTLKAFVAG

-879 EVKEGEIIKYTV
+879 EVKEGEIIKYSV

-898 EDMKNIN
+898 EDMTNIN

-933 KPFTEYQDRKNIE
+933 KPFTEYQDRKGVE
-946 FNIEKLAVGETTTQS
+946 FNIEKLAVGETSIQS

-983 GDVTKKSNELINEV
+983 GNVTKKSNELINKV

-1009 TDNEKVTNGYT
+1009 TNNEKVTNGYT

-1033 ELKNVKVN
+1033 ELRNVKVN

-1046 IFNVKSISYT
+1046 IFNVKNISYT

-1158 LKDVQIVDSISNK
+1158 LKYVQIVDSISNK
-1171 TTLTEVQKNGKVL
+1171 ITLTEVQKNGKVL
-1184 GKEQYSVQNS
+1184 GKEQYSIQKS
-1194 KLIVK
+1194 ELTIK

-1262 SGNNENTGN
+1262 NGN
-1271 NGNTNSNG
+1271 NGNGG
-1279 NTNNGGNTENPDSTV
+1279 NTNNGENTDNPNSTA

-1307 TNNNGQKDTAEQ
+1307 TNNNGQKDTTEQ

-1342 KEIVTTT
+1342 KEIVATT